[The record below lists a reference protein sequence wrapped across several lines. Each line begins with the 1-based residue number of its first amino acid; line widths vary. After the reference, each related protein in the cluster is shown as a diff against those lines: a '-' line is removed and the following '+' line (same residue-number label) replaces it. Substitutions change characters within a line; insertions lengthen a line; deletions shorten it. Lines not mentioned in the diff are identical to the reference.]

1 TTTNNLVDLDVAA
14 NVGTGLVTG
23 ILHTVDNIAA
33 NIEVNAAILADA
45 YSDSCDSEDDSN
57 PYSIGNLLGLSVVSD
72 ISTNILTD
80 VLHSVDDVAANIE
93 INADILSNSTSEACY
108 PDSEDYPNNNP
119 TTTNNLVDLDVA
131 ANVGTGLVTGIL
143 HAVDNI
149 AANVE
154 IKADILNNSTSE
166 ACYPDSED
174 YPNNNPTTTNS
185 LVDLD
190 VAANVDTG
198 FVTGILHAVDNIA
211 ANVDIKADIL
221 SSNTEACYPDSEDY
235 PNTNHPTTNSLVDLD
250 VVANV
255 GTSLVTGILQTVD
268 NIAANVDVNANI
280 LSNNASEESPSECN
294 ETSNTGSL
302 ITLLGGFGDDIITT
316 ANKNLETILKNGTQD
331 IADFIKDASEVK
343 IPESISV
350 SDLGIN
356 ASITTALDNMNTDH
370 CPDVAAITV
379 TAAVSL
385 LENSVE
391 PTHIAASTA
400 PLFESVGLTQAHD
413 AITETLNSIH
423 SGLDSLF
430 GR

>member
-1 TTTNNLVDLDVAA
+1 MQQGHAD
-14 NVGTGLVTG
+14 
-23 ILHTVDNIAA
+23 
-33 NIEVNAAILADA
+33 ILADT
-45 YSDSCDSEDDSN
+45 YFDSCDSEDDNN
-57 PYSIGNLLGLSVVSD
+57 PYSIGNLLGLSVVSE
-72 ISTNILTD
+72 IGTSILTD
-80 VLHSVDDVAANIE
+80 VLNTLDNIAADVE
-93 INADILSNSTSEACY
+93 INADILSNSNTEACT
-108 PDSEDYPNNNP
+108 PDSEDYPN
-119 TTTNNLVDLDVA
+119 TNHPATNSLVDLDVA
-131 ANVGTGLVTGIL
+131 ANLSTGLVTGIL

-149 AANVE
+149 AANV
-154 IKADILNNSTSE
+154 
-166 ACYPDSED
+166 
-174 YPNNNPTTTNS
+174 
-185 LVDLD
+185 
-190 VAANVDTG
+190 
-198 FVTGILHAVDNIA
+198 
-211 ANVDIKADIL
+211 DIKDIL